1 MLITQPQ
8 TLTTT
13 STQLALVGNCGYQIQ
28 DNRIVID
35 IDEIA
40 SHRDLGDLS
49 GTLSLELWA
58 LKQPYQ
64 GGDFDGAPLAGTQIG
79 EMLGQ
84 HSLNNCRYDLLFQ
97 EPSVGTWYL
106 TLMLREWTDV
116 GYVTRDYVN
125 FALPYEVNSKPTV
138 VRSETDNVI
147 NVSFAGSEKPA
158 TKIVAEQPQPA
169 EAKPEAP
176 KTEQPKA
183 QAPVAKTAAT
193 PEQKAKVEVPKA
205 KQSKPQVP
213 ATPAAA
219 SNPAA
224 ASKKEKQSAQGTV
237 SLNLATR
244 KEIAAING
252 ISRKLAEDIVSARP
266 FKSLD
271 DLLKVKGM
279 GPKLLQKVR
288 DLIHL

>member
-1 MLITQPQ
+1 MHTTQPQ
-8 TLTTT
+8 ALATT

-28 DNRIVID
+28 DNRIVIN

-40 SHRDLGDLS
+40 SRRDLGDLS
-49 GTLSLELWA
+49 GTLSIELWA

-64 GGDFDGAPLAGTQIG
+64 GGEFSGTSLAGTQIG

-84 HSLNNCRYDLLFQ
+84 HYLANCQYDLLLQ
-97 EPSVGTWYL
+97 EPPAGSWYL
-106 TLMLREWTDV
+106 TLMLREWTDA
-116 GYVTRDYVN
+116 GFVTRDFVN
-125 FALPYEVNSKPTV
+125 FALPYEVSGKATV

-158 TKIVAEQPQPA
+158 AKIVAEQPQPA
-169 EAKPEAP
+169 EAKPAAP

-183 QAPVAKTAAT
+183 QAPVAETAAT
-193 PEQKAKVEVPKA
+193 SEQKAKVAAPKA

-213 ATPAAA
+213 AMPAAA
-219 SNPAA
+219 AKQVKPSVSGKVALNK
-224 ASKKEKQSAQGTV
+224 AS
-237 SLNLATR
+237 R
-244 KEIAAING
+244 KEIASIKG

-279 GPKLLQKVR
+279 GPKLLHKVR
-288 DLIHL
+288 DLIHI